1 MSHEIRTPMNGVIG
15 MAGLLLDTDLGAEQR
30 EYTEAVRISGEA
42 LLAIINDILDFSK
55 IEAGHMEL
63 EEIDFDL
70 AAVVEEVG
78 ALLRGAAQ
86 AKGLE
91 LILAIDPDVPARL
104 RGDSGRLRQV
114 LMNLVGNSIKFTN
127 TGEIVVTVTAGP
139 LDADRGPNSGAVE
152 ARLGVRDSGIG
163 MTPEVQARLF
173 ESFIQAD
180 ASTTRRY
187 GGTGLGLAI
196 ASRLVE
202 MMGGTIAVDSVPG
215 AGSTFSFTVV
225 LERSHGP
232 AARRPDRLVG
242 LRALVVDDIAI
253 NRSVIAAH
261 LDAWGITATAVSE
274 AGEAIRAAR
283 AAEAAGEPFDVVLSD
298 FEMPGRDGVDL
309 ADALA
314 SELTH
319 PSPVIILSSAGGREV
334 KPVRRS
340 LLFDAIATAVGEA
353 PMRPDHTDAPQELP
367 VAAAQSNRILVAD
380 DNSMNQRLATLILEK
395 AGYRVD
401 AVGDGA
407 EAVEAVAPGRYDAVL
422 MDCEMPVMDGYV
434 AAVEIR
440 RQEVKGRRIPIIAVT
455 ASAMTGDRER
465 ALAAGMDGHI
475 TKPLRPRELL
485 LTLNNFLNPPDPHV
499 RPPTEPDAA
508 ASDFNQET
516 IDQILE
522 LDATG
527 EALRDLMELFVEGTL
542 RSVDA
547 LVDVAA
553 QRDGESVRTN
563 AHAIRGLAAN
573 IGAVGLA
580 RLAGRIEDD
589 ARQGTLPD
597 PGQLVAIRAAL
608 DGSIT
613 YLNDCVPGN
622 GGPPPA

>member
-1 MSHEIRTPMNGVIG
+1 
-15 MAGLLLDTDLGAEQR
+15 
-30 EYTEAVRISGEA
+30 
-42 LLAIINDILDFSK
+42 
-55 IEAGHMEL
+55 
-63 EEIDFDL
+63 
-70 AAVVEEVG
+70 
-78 ALLRGAAQ
+78 
-86 AKGLE
+86 
-91 LILAIDPDVPARL
+91 
-104 RGDSGRLRQV
+104 
-114 LMNLVGNSIKFTN
+114 
-127 TGEIVVTVTAGP
+127 
-139 LDADRGPNSGAVE
+139 
-152 ARLGVRDSGIG
+152 
-163 MTPEVQARLF
+163 
-173 ESFIQAD
+173 
-180 ASTTRRY
+180 
-187 GGTGLGLAI
+187 
-196 ASRLVE
+196 
-202 MMGGTIAVDSVPG
+202 
-215 AGSTFSFTVV
+215 
-225 LERSHGP
+225 
-232 AARRPDRLVG
+232 
-242 LRALVVDDIAI
+242 
-253 NRSVIAAH
+253 
-261 LDAWGITATAVSE
+261 
-274 AGEAIRAAR
+274 
-283 AAEAAGEPFDVVLSD
+283 
-298 FEMPGRDGVDL
+298 
-309 ADALA
+309 
-314 SELTH
+314 
-319 PSPVIILSSAGGREV
+319 
-334 KPVRRS
+334 
-340 LLFDAIATAVGEA
+340 
-353 PMRPDHTDAPQELP
+353 MRPDHTDSPQELP
-367 VAAAQSNRILVAD
+367 VAAAHGNRILVAD

-422 MDCEMPVMDGYV
+422 MDCEMPVMDGYA

-485 LTLNNFLNPPDPHV
+485 LTLNNFLNPPDPSV

-553 QRDGESVRTN
+553 QRDGESVRTS

-573 IGAVGLA
+573 IGAVRLA

-597 PGQLVAIRAAL
+597 SGQLVAIRAAL

-613 YLNDCVPGN
+613 YLNHCVPGN
-622 GGPPPA
+622 DGPPPA